1 MELTVVNST
10 VAPRDNTVELNTLMY
25 QIVGRQPFAAET
37 NCVPSR
43 HRDADL
49 PLNSTVLTPRK
60 VSSKLFNLINFIN
73 CMVLFYWFEFFNIS
87 ASPLAL

>member
-1 MELTVVNST
+1 MELTVVNNT
-10 VAPRDNTVELNTLMY
+10 VAPRDNTVELSTLTY

-37 NCVPSR
+37 NHVPSR

-60 VSSKLFNLINFIN
+60 VSSKLFNLINFTER
-73 CMVLFYWFEFFNIS
+73 MVFFGFEFFNIS
-87 ASPLAL
+87 ASPPAL